1 MEKEKEIETQAF
13 EIVHPNAA
21 GVDVSSEDYYV
32 AVPVDRD
39 EQPVRRFGCFTESLL
54 QIVNWLF
61 KCRITSVAME
71 STGVYWVQLFMV
83 LQDHGFEVFLVNAQ
97 QIKNVSGKKS
107 DVCDC
112 QWIQQLHTCG
122 LLSNSYQPDN
132 ITKELRTYVRQRKK
146 LTESASKEVLR
157 MQKSMTLMNIK
168 LDRVISDIMGKSGKN
183 IIQAILSGER
193 NPEALVRLTD
203 KRLKASKEELIKSL
217 EADWRKEHLFTLQ
230 QSFEIHEFY
239 QTKIIECDK
248 QIEHALSLY
257 PRAEIINKDQNS
269 FNPYKKKQK
278 QKTDFIFDP
287 DNQLKE
293 ILGID
298 VTQIP
303 GFSSVTAITIL
314 SETGKDLKESFPTK
328 KQFLSWLNLVPNNR
342 KTAGKIIS
350 SKVKKKKNKTGQSFR
365 LAANAL
371 KNSKCPFGDYFRK
384 VKSRDGHGRAIIATA
399 AKLAG
404 IYYTLV
410 TTKQE
415 FDIKI
420 YMQSYKVNIEKK
432 LIRLNKKIIDL
443 QNQLL
448 YVPEKQVLAST

>member
-1 MEKEKEIETQAF
+1 MEKEIETQAF

-21 GVDVSSEDYYV
+21 GIDVSSEDYFV
-32 AVPVDRD
+32 AVPIDRD

-54 QIVNWLF
+54 EIVDWLF

-107 DVCDC
+107 DVSDC

-122 LLSNSYQPDN
+122 LLANSYQPDN

-168 LDRVISDIMGKSGKN
+168 LDRVISDIMGKSGRN

-193 NPEALVRLTD
+193 NPEALVHLTD
-203 KRLKASKEELIKSL
+203 SRLKASKEELIKSL

-239 QTKIIECDK
+239 QAKIIECDK
-248 QIEHALSLY
+248 QIEQALALY
-257 PRAEIINKDQNS
+257 PRAEIINKDQDS

-278 QKTDFIFDP
+278 QKTDFTFDP
-287 DNQLKE
+287 DKQLKE

-298 VTQIP
+298 VTRIP

-314 SETGKDLKESFPTK
+314 SETGKDLKKSFPSK

-399 AKLAG
+399 SKLAG

-415 FDIKI
+415 FNISV
-420 YMQSYKVNIEKK
+420 YMQSYKINIQKK
-432 LIRLNKKIIDL
+432 LVKLNKKIIDL

-448 YVPEKQVLAST
+448 YVPENQVYATT